1 MNRDDIVLVG
11 QGRWAHSLAKGLSDN
26 GLTVEVAPLD
36 SLRDAL
42 TPATWKL
49 VAGARVVVR
58 IGFRPGAKT
67 WRGLAFDAAMRM
79 FTRKGVTTC
88 CYWIGTD
95 VMQFTKKAERS
106 SRVGAWRSPAFSV
119 HQHIAGSEPLLR
131 ELEEAGIGATVLG
144 FPWQTVKAPT
154 VLPPLPAEFTVA
166 TYVPDA
172 RSDFYGGHTL
182 IEAAQRLP
190 RVRFEVMGGTGSW
203 AGDVPSNVHFLGW
216 VSNPSE
222 LYSRSSCV
230 LRLPAHDSIGGTAV
244 EGLLFGRPV
253 IYTQDLNFAEKVDA
267 TADAIVAAIQR
278 LLDRHDRGMLEP
290 DEHAATWA
298 REEFDHVRRFSELA
312 SYLRSLADSGSW
324 RQPRLT
330 YLTLQATA
338 EGQAA
343 HAHVHEI
350 VKGLAKSGWCIRL
363 IEPDYGRRPPSVA
376 RRLGQFARIEVS
388 ALWGLRRGDAFY
400 IRDHFAAY
408 PAALLARLLRVP
420 VIQEVNGSHEEV
432 IMAWPGL
439 RRVRKA
445 VDHLSRAQL
454 RMADAVIAVTPQLV
468 NWVAEDA
475 GVAGAHL
482 VSNGADIKRFRPG
495 IAAPDGLPDRYAV
508 FFGALAPWQG
518 IDVAMEATRL
528 EDWPADVAL
537 LVVGDGML
545 REEVEL
551 AADGIRVV
559 YLGRRPYGE
568 IASIVGNSIA
578 SLIPMP
584 SVAHGRANNAPSRD
598 HRETGLAPLKLFESM
613 ACGVP
618 VVASDLPGLAEVV
631 SAAGCGVLVEPGNPT
646 AIAQAIATLAKSPD
660 LAKAM
665 GDKGRESAVREHSW
679 KSRADDTAA
688 VLRSIGVKGT
698 QRPVDQNQPPTLAQ
712 HPIQT

>member
-1 MNRDDIVLVG
+1 LSRDVILLVG
-11 QGRWAHSLAKGLSDN
+11 QGRFTQSLAKGLSET
-26 GLTVEVAPLD
+26 GLKVEVAPLD

-49 VAGARVVVR
+49 VASAGLVVR

-67 WRGLAFDAAMRM
+67 WRGLAFDTAMRV
-79 FTRKGVTTC
+79 FTRRSATTC

-95 VMQFTKKAERS
+95 VMQFAKDAGKGER
-106 SRVGAWRSPAFSV
+106 VAAWRSPAFSV
-119 HQHIAGSEPLLR
+119 DQHIAGSEPLLR
-131 ELEEAGIGATVLG
+131 ELEEAGIGATVVG
-144 FPWQTVKAPT
+144 FPWQTVKAPA
-154 VLPPLPAEFTVA
+154 VLPPLPKEFTVA

-182 IEAAQRLP
+182 LEAARRLP
-190 RVRFEVMGGTGSW
+190 QVRFEVMGGLGSW
-203 AGDVPSNVHFLGW
+203 AGDVPPNVHFLGW
-216 VSNPSE
+216 VSDPSE
-222 LYSRSSCV
+222 FFARSSCV
-230 LRLPAHDSIGGTAV
+230 LRLPDHDSIGGTAV

-253 IYTQDLNFAEKVDA
+253 IYTQDLNYAEKVDA
-267 TADAIVAAIQR
+267 TADAVVAAIRR
-278 LLDRHDRGMLEP
+278 LLDRHEQGMLEP
-290 DEHAATWA
+290 HEQAAAWA
-298 REEFDHVRRFSELA
+298 RKEFDHVRRFAELA
-312 SYLRSLADSGSW
+312 SHLQSLADSGSP

-330 YLTLQATA
+330 YLTLQATT

-350 VKGLAKSGWCIRL
+350 VKGLAESGWCVRL
-363 IEPDYGRRPPSVA
+363 IEPDYGLRPPSIA

-400 IRDHFAAY
+400 IRGHFGAY
-408 PAALLARLLRVP
+408 PAALSARLLGVP

-445 VDHLSRAQL
+445 VNRLSRSQL
-454 RMADAVIAVTPQLV
+454 RMADAVIAVTPELV

-482 VSNGADIKRFRPG
+482 VSNGADITRFHPG
-495 IAAPDGLPDRYAV
+495 IAAPEGLPDRYAV

-518 IDVAMEATRL
+518 IDIAIEATRL
-528 EDWPADVAL
+528 EDWPDDVAL

-545 REEVEL
+545 RDEVEL
-551 AADGIRVV
+551 SADGIRVV

-578 SLIPMP
+578 SLLPMP
-584 SVAHGRANNAPSRD
+584 SGAHGRANNAPSRD
-598 HRETGLAPLKLFESM
+598 TRKTGLAPLKLFESM

-618 VVASDLPGLAEVV
+618 VVASDLPGLTETV

-646 AIAQAIATLAKSPD
+646 AIAQAIATLASSPD

-679 KSRADDTAA
+679 KGRADDTAA
-688 VLRSIGVKGT
+688 VLRSIGV
-698 QRPVDQNQPPTLAQ
+698 
-712 HPIQT
+712 

>member
-1 MNRDDIVLVG
+1 LSRDVILLVG
-11 QGRWAHSLAKGLSDN
+11 QGHWTQSLAKGLSET
-26 GLTVEVAPLD
+26 GLKVEVATLD

-49 VAGARVVVR
+49 VASAGLVVR

-67 WRGLAFDAAMRM
+67 WRGLAFDTAMRV
-79 FTRKGVTTC
+79 FTRKSATTC

-95 VMQFTKKAERS
+95 VMQFAKNAGKGER
-106 SRVGAWRSPAFSV
+106 VAAWRSPAFSV
-119 HQHIAGSEPLLR
+119 DQHIAGSEPLLR
-131 ELEEAGIGATVLG
+131 ELEEAGIGATVVG
-144 FPWQTVKAPT
+144 FPGVAVKAPA
-154 VLPPLPAEFTVA
+154 VLPPLPKEFTVA

-182 IEAAQRLP
+182 LEAARRLP
-190 RVRFEVMGGTGSW
+190 QVRFEVMGGLGSW
-203 AGDVPSNVHFLGW
+203 AGDVPPNVHFLGW
-216 VSNPSE
+216 VSDPSE
-222 LYSRSSCV
+222 FYARSSCV
-230 LRLPAHDSIGGTAV
+230 IRLPDHDSIGGTAV

-253 IYTQDLNFAEKVDA
+253 IYTQDLNYAEKVDA
-267 TADAIVAAIQR
+267 TADAVVAAIQR
-278 LLDRHDRGMLEP
+278 LLDRHEQGMLEP
-290 DEHAATWA
+290 QEQAAAWA
-298 REEFDHVRRFSELA
+298 RNEFDHVRRFAELA
-312 SYLRSLADSGSW
+312 SHLQSLVDSDSP

-350 VKGLAKSGWCIRL
+350 VKGLAESGWCVRL
-363 IEPDYGRRPPSVA
+363 IEPDYGRRPPSIA

-408 PAALLARLLRVP
+408 PAALSARLLGVP

-445 VDHLSRAQL
+445 VARLSRSQL

-482 VSNGADIKRFRPG
+482 VSNGADITRFHPG
-495 IAAPDGLPDRYAV
+495 IAAPEGLPDRYAV

-518 IDVAMEATRL
+518 IDVAIEATRL
-528 EDWPADVAL
+528 EDWPDDVAL

-551 AADGIRVV
+551 SADGIRVV

-578 SLIPMP
+578 SLIPKA
-584 SVAHGRANNAPSRD
+584 SVAHGRANNAPSRG
-598 HRETGLAPLKLFESM
+598 HWETGLAPLKLFESM

-618 VVASDLPGLAEVV
+618 VVASDLPGLAETV

-646 AIAQAIATLAKSPD
+646 AIAQAIATLATSPD

-688 VLRSIGVKGT
+688 VLRSIGV
-698 QRPVDQNQPPTLAQ
+698 RAPR
-712 HPIQT
+712 